1 MNIFEYVKKIKKS
14 ISKNNVLDDINV
26 TREEMTNTTMD
37 FLNKNI
43 GWLTKNERDLQ
54 SQAYRRDRDDL
65 IRDFGRTGYL
75 RPTNP
80 FDMVQRSL
88 TNSLEILNWVEGYFT
103 KNLNDDVTAASITIA
118 KSNALQLLDL
128 TAFAARYTRAWLELI
143 ISAEVQSGDTIT
155 VTVDKEKNEIIMKKL

>member
-54 SQAYRRDRDDL
+54 SQAYRRDRDDCT
-65 IRDFGRTGYL
+65 DT
-75 RPTNP
+75 
-80 FDMVQRSL
+80 DD
-88 TNSLEILNWVEGYFT
+88 NS
-103 KNLNDDVTAASITIA
+103 
-118 KSNALQLLDL
+118 
-128 TAFAARYTRAWLELI
+128 
-143 ISAEVQSGDTIT
+143 
-155 VTVDKEKNEIIMKKL
+155 

>member
-54 SQAYRRDRDDL
+54 SQAYVVNAQRVECHRCVTWYL
-65 IRDFGRTGYL
+65 SPDFL
-75 RPTNP
+75 VDV
-80 FDMVQRSL
+80 FFVICFCCDSL
-88 TNSLEILNWVEGYFT
+88 
-103 KNLNDDVTAASITIA
+103 
-118 KSNALQLLDL
+118 
-128 TAFAARYTRAWLELI
+128 
-143 ISAEVQSGDTIT
+143 
-155 VTVDKEKNEIIMKKL
+155 